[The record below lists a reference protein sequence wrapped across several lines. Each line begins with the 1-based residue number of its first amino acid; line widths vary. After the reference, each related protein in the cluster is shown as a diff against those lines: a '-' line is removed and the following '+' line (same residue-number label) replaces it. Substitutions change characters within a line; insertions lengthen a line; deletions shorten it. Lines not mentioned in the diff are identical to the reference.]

1 MDRILIIPKEKKKV
15 SFAPAI
21 GLCTIIVK
29 YVYLYIADPMRAFTG
44 PLVFWFNR
52 VALREFWPSP
62 MGATRSK
69 WAACASKI

>member
-29 YVYLYIADPMRAFTG
+29 YVYLYIADPMRAFTVLTIG
-44 PLVFWFNR
+44 LLV
-52 VALREFWPSP
+52 
-62 MGATRSK
+62 
-69 WAACASKI
+69 